1 MLYCSFAYKV
11 TLLLASNKRATMF
24 FFKTP
29 PLATFACETFSDIL
43 RDIKVM
49 YDDIQHS
56 ILEMCIL
63 INVSFSS
70 EVRVN

>member
-11 TLLLASNKRATMF
+11 TLLFASNKRAF
-24 FFKTP
+24 VKTP

>member
-1 MLYCSFAYKV
+1 
-11 TLLLASNKRATMF
+11 MF
-24 FFKTP
+24 FVKTP

-56 ILEMCIL
+56 ILEMWIL